1 MKRTR
6 AALLAATGL
15 ATSAVLFA
23 GPVGAQEPPALTL
36 TITPTSGPAG
46 TRIIASGTGC
56 VGPDGEPTFTSAVL
70 FKVSTD
76 EPLTG
81 DEDHVNDPGG
91 SWSLDLG
98 LVPEGLDPGTDYAV
112 TGWCTTH
119 SPDPGEENTVG
130 FYDDVAFEVTTA
142 AAPTN
147 PSTPTTPGGGSSA
160 TVPAAAPATPVPGD
174 PGYTG

>member
-15 ATSAVLFA
+15 ATSAVLVA

-56 VGPDGEPTFTSAVL
+56 VGPDGEPTFTSVR
-70 FKVSTD
+70 FYKVGAGSNI
-76 EPLTG
+76 TG
-81 DEDHVNDPGG
+81 LEEHVDDPEG
-91 SWSLDLG
+91 SWSFDLG
-98 LVPEGLDPGTDYAV
+98 VLPEGLDPDAKYEV
-112 TGWCTTH
+112 DGWCTTH

-130 FYDDVAFEVTTA
+130 FYDAVEFDLTTD
-142 AAPTN
+142 AAPAK
-147 PSTPTTPGGGSSA
+147 PATPTTPGGGSAA
-160 TVPAAAPATPVPGD
+160 TVPVAAPATPVPGD